1 MNIKQWLCGILKR
14 HKYVRYNLRTEFGDG
29 LTLVATYQKCMRC
42 GKAINVISEVIELHT
57 EVKKS
62 GKGKKAKK

>member
-14 HKYVRYNLRTEFGDG
+14 HKYVGYNLSTEFGDS
-29 LTLVATYQKCMRC
+29 LKLVTNYQKCMRC
-42 GKAINVISEVIELHT
+42 GKVINERSEVIELYT

-62 GKGKKAKK
+62 GKVKKAKK